1 MSAPRD
7 DAPPPAS
14 GAPDLATLDTL
25 LRGGWLRPLDHA
37 LGLALRRLDPPAGAA
52 VELAAALASRA
63 LAEGHAGWPLDGAE
77 ALLRELQPERP
88 TPALPTPEAWAEA
101 LRASPWVAAAAAAVG
116 GEDAPARP
124 AAEAGDA
131 AGRVLCLE
139 HGHVQLRR
147 YREHERGLAD
157 ALARLAAAPAPA
169 RPAAQAAALAALHAA
184 LFPADADPR
193 QAEAARRA
201 PEARLLLLTGGPG
214 TGKTTTLARMLLM
227 RVAAAALDGAPPP
240 RIALAA
246 PTGKAAARLAD
257 SLRASLERLAGAI
270 DPALAA
276 AIPATARTLHRLLGW
291 RPGAQGFRHDAAH
304 PLEADL
310 VVVDEA
316 SMVDLPLM
324 ARLLAALPPE
334 AGLVLVGDPD
344 QLPSVE
350 TGDVLAALCAVPG
363 LPRVHL
369 ARTWRQ
375 AEGLD
380 LAPLAGLVREGRA
393 AEALAGLRAG
403 AWRGVHWL
411 TPGTGAEDERALHAE
426 LRARAL
432 PPLRALAA
440 AADPAA
446 ALALALRLRVLT
458 ALREGPS
465 GSRALNAW
473 IAEALAPGGDA
484 ARPFHGRL
492 LMVTENSPRHGLWN
506 GDVGVLWAEPDG
518 ALRAWFEGPDGVRA
532 WLPGSLPAHEDAFA
546 LTVHKAQGSE
556 FDEVLLVLPATGARV
571 LARELVY
578 TGLTRSRRAVWLWGG
593 ARALEDALAR
603 RSERS
608 STLAARLQTRLG
620 PAPDGTPG

>member
-1 MSAPRD
+1 MSASTP
-7 DAPPPAS
+7 DAPV
-14 GAPDLATLDTL
+14 ATLDAL

-37 LGLALRRLDPPAGAA
+37 LGLALQRLDPPAAPA
-52 VELAAALASRA
+52 VALAAALASRA

-88 TPALPTPEAWAEA
+88 TPALPAPEAWAEA
-101 LRASPWVAAAAAAVG
+101 LRASPWVAAA
-116 GEDAPARP
+116 DAHD
-124 AAEAGDA
+124 EASGDA

-147 YREHERGLAD
+147 YREHERRLAD
-157 ALARLAAAPAPA
+157 ALAGLAGAPAPA
-169 RPAAQAAALAALHAA
+169 RPPAQAEALAALHAA

-201 PEARLLLLTGGPG
+201 PDARLLLLTGGPG

-227 RVAAAALDGAPPP
+227 RVAAADPAADPAAPPL

-246 PTGKAAARLAD
+246 PTGKAAARLAE
-257 SLRASLERLAGAI
+257 SLRASLERLAGVV

-276 AIPATARTLHRLLGW
+276 AIPSSARTLHRLLGW
-291 RPGAQGFRHDAAH
+291 RPGDAGFRHDADT

-324 ARLLAALPPE
+324 ARLLAALPPT
-334 AGLVLVGDPD
+334 ASLWLVGDPD

-350 TGDVLAALCAVPG
+350 TGDVLAALCAAPG

-369 ARTWRQ
+369 ARTFRQ
-375 AEGLD
+375 AEALD

-393 AEALAGLRAG
+393 AEALAGLRAD
-403 AWRGVHWL
+403 AWRGVRWL
-411 TPGTGAEDERALHAE
+411 TPDAQADDEAALHAA
-426 LRARAL
+426 LRERVL
-432 PPLRALAA
+432 PALRALAIA
-440 AADPAA
+440 PDPATA
-446 ALALALRLRVLT
+446 LRLALGLRVLT

-465 GSRALNAW
+465 GSRALNAFL
-473 IAEALAPGGDA
+473 AGALAPGGDA

-506 GDVGVLWAEPDG
+506 GDVGVLWAGADG
-518 ALRAWFEGPDGVRA
+518 ALRAWFEGPDGLRA

-556 FDEVLLVLPATGARV
+556 FDAVLLVLPASGARV

-603 RSERS
+603 RSERRG
-608 STLAARLQTRLG
+608 TLAARLAMRM
-620 PAPDGTPG
+620 TPGCAPQPRP

>member
-1 MSAPRD
+1 MSAPM
-7 DAPPPAS
+7 PV
-14 GAPDLATLDTL
+14 ATLDAL

-37 LGLALRRLDPPAGAA
+37 LGLALGRLEPPAAPEVA
-52 VELAAALASRA
+52 VAAALASRA

-88 TPALPTPEAWAEA
+88 TPALPAPAAWADA
-101 LRASPWVAAAAAAVG
+101 LRASPWVAAADASG
-116 GEDAPARP
+116 PGERAS
-124 AAEAGDA
+124 DA

-147 YREHERGLAD
+147 HREHERRLAD
-157 ALARLAAAPAPA
+157 ALAGLAAAPAPP
-169 RPAAQAAALAALHAA
+169 RPPAASAALDALHAA
-184 LFPADADPR
+184 LFPAGADPR

-201 PEARLLLLTGGPG
+201 PDARLLLLTGGPG

-227 RVAAAALDGAPPP
+227 RVAAAAADGAPAP

-246 PTGKAAARLAD
+246 PTGKAAARLAE
-257 SLRASLERLAGAI
+257 SLRASLARLAGAV

-276 AIPATARTLHRLLGW
+276 AIPASARTLHRLLGW
-291 RPGAQGFRHDAAH
+291 RPGEAGFRHDAAS

-324 ARLLAALPPE
+324 ARLLDALPPG
-334 AGLVLVGDPD
+334 AALWLVGDPD

-350 TGDVLAALCAVPG
+350 TGDVLAALCAVPA

-369 ARTWRQ
+369 ARTFRQ
-375 AEGLD
+375 AEDLD
-380 LAPLAGLVREGRA
+380 LAPLAALVREGRA
-393 AEALAGLRAG
+393 GEALAGLRAD
-403 AWRGVHWL
+403 AWRGVRWL
-411 TPGTGAEDERALHAE
+411 TPDAQADDEAALHAT
-426 LRARAL
+426 LRERVL

-465 GSRALNAW
+465 GSRALNAFL
-473 IAEALAPGGDA
+473 AGALAPGGDA

-506 GDVGVLWAEPDG
+506 GDVGVLWAGPDG
-518 ALRAWFEGPDGVRA
+518 GLRAWFEGPDGLRA

-556 FDEVLLVLPATGARV
+556 FDAVLLVLPSTGARV

-593 ARALEDALAR
+593 ARALEDALGR
-603 RSERS
+603 RSERRG
-608 STLAARLQTRLG
+608 TLAARLAWRLEG
-620 PAPDGTPG
+620 RAAAASAGDGAQPGA